1 MFEVKDICKE
11 FGEGDTLVKAVSHA
25 NLKISNGEIVFI
37 MGPSGSGKTTLLS
50 MMGLLL
56 TPTRG
61 EIYLDG
67 EKVSSLPQK
76 TMAKVRLNKIG
87 FVFQNFQL
95 ISSLTVLENVQLVL
109 TLAGKKGPSARK
121 KSIEILTHLGLERRL
136 NHFPHKLSGGEKQ
149 RVAIAR
155 ALVNDPSIILA
166 DEPTANLDSHNG
178 HLVAELLQNI
188 VKETQKCLLVV
199 THDPRITWI
208 AERTY
213 IMEDGILRE
222 NIN

>member
-1 MFEVKDICKE
+1 MFEVKDICKDYGQ
-11 FGEGDTLVKAVSHA
+11 GETLVKAVQHA
-25 NLKISNGEIVFI
+25 NLKIEKGEIVFV

-56 TPTRG
+56 SPTSG
-61 EIYLDG
+61 GIYLDG
-67 EKVSSLPQK
+67 ENVTSLPQK
-76 TMAKVRLNKIG
+76 SISKVRLNKIG
-87 FVFQNFQL
+87 FVFQNFHL
-95 ISSLTVLENVQLVL
+95 ISSLSVLENVQLVL
-109 TLAGKKGPSARK
+109 TLAGKKGTAAK
-121 KSIEILTHLGLERRL
+121 KRSIEILSHLGLEKRL

-178 HLVAELLQNI
+178 HLVAELLQKL

-199 THDPRITWI
+199 THDPRINWI
-208 AERTY
+208 AEKTY
-213 IMEDGILRE
+213 IMEDGILKE
-222 NIN
+222 K